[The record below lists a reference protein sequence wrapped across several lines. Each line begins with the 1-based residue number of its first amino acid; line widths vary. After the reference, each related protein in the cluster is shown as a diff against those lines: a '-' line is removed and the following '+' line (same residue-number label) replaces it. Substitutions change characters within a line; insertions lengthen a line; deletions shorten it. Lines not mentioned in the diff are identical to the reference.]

1 MRADLREGRGP
12 SHFGEKYGS
21 TAACAQS
28 QGMAQ
33 SRCQEALWR
42 VEDCVDPCPH
52 THAAKGVDV
61 LIRKP
66 SPSACVPGSGPCA
79 MSSHLLQWEWAANH
93 THILELTLT

>member
-1 MRADLREGRGP
+1 MRTDLREGGP
-12 SHFGEKYGS
+12 SHCGEKYGS
-21 TAACAQS
+21 IAACAQS

-52 THAAKGVDV
+52 IHAAKSVDV

-66 SPSACVPGSGPCA
+66 SPCAVCQAVGSVPFPFIYCSGNG
-79 MSSHLLQWEWAANH
+79 L
-93 THILELTLT
+93 